1 MRNIK
6 GIKVK
11 RVRKI
16 EDVLKGDVSYF
27 MQQIQSMG
35 GDGVVQVDRQDEEKN
50 IENEE
55 VEMEFG

>member
-35 GDGVVQVDRQDEEKN
+35 GDGVVQVDR
-50 IENEE
+50 
-55 VEMEFG
+55 